1 VRLDVRSAVPS
12 SVASLAFLTC
22 MNTLESTP
30 SHSPLPFALSVYDL
44 TDAQWERIV
53 PLLPE
58 LNQSVVRRGR
68 PCVNLRG
75 VVNSVLWVLRTGKP
89 WNAMPPGYPPYQTS
103 HRYYL
108 RWRETGVLSDIALEL
123 FHTDAVLA
131 RYVSRK
137 RDQHESKAA

>member
-1 VRLDVRSAVPS
+1 
-12 SVASLAFLTC
+12 
-22 MNTLESTP
+22 MNTLESTQL
-30 SHSPLPFALSVYDL
+30 HSPASFALPVHDL

-58 LNQSVVRRGR
+58 LNQGVVRRGR

-89 WNAMPPGYPPYQTS
+89 WNAMPANYPPYQTS

-108 RWRETGVLSDIALEL
+108 RWRDAGVLSDIAFEL
-123 FHTDAVLA
+123 FHTDTVLA

-137 RDQHESKAA
+137 REAHESKAASA

>member
-1 VRLDVRSAVPS
+1 MKP
-12 SVASLAFLTC
+12 
-22 MNTLESTP
+22 LESTLT
-30 SHSPLPFALSVYDL
+30 HSSEPFVLQIDDLS
-44 TDAQWERIV
+44 DAQWERIA

-58 LNQSVVRRGR
+58 LNQRVVRRGR

-89 WNAMPPGYPPYQTS
+89 WNAMPANYPPYQTS

-108 RWRETGVLSDIALEL
+108 RWRDKGVLSEIALEL
-123 FHTDAVLA
+123 FRTDTVLD

-137 RDQHESKAA
+137 RDGESI

>member
-1 VRLDVRSAVPS
+1 
-12 SVASLAFLTC
+12 
-22 MNTLESTP
+22 MNTLESTQ
-30 SHSPLPFALSVYDL
+30 SHSPAPFVLPVEELS
-44 TDAQWERIV
+44 DAQWERIV

-75 VVNSVLWVLRTGKP
+75 VVNSVLWVLRTGKA
-89 WNAMPPGYPPYQTS
+89 WNAMPANYPPYQTS

-108 RWRETGVLSDIALEL
+108 RWREAGVLSDIAFEL
-123 FHTDAVLA
+123 FRTDAVLT

-137 RDQHESKAA
+137 RDSHETHESHESKAAQV

>member
-1 VRLDVRSAVPS
+1 
-12 SVASLAFLTC
+12 
-22 MNTLESTP
+22 MNTFESP
-30 SHSPLPFALSVYDL
+30 QSHSPVPYALSIYDL

-58 LNQSVVRRGR
+58 LNHGVVRRGR

-108 RWRETGVLSDIALEL
+108 RWREAGVLSDIALEL
-123 FHTDAVLA
+123 FHTDSVLA

>member
-1 VRLDVRSAVPS
+1 
-12 SVASLAFLTC
+12 
-22 MNTLESTP
+22 MNTLESTQ

-53 PLLPE
+53 PMLPE

-89 WNAMPPGYPPYQTS
+89 WNAMPQSYPPYQTS

-108 RWRETGVLSDIALEL
+108 RWREAGVLSDIAFEL

-137 RDQHESKAA
+137 RDQHENKAA